1 MTLKAKQCDINI
13 FLLCVKSDRMRYK
26 KVEDRGG
33 KLLNKQSMQIGVY
46 SMC

>member
-1 MTLKAKQCDINI
+1 MTLKVKQCDINM
-13 FLLCVKSDRMRYK
+13 FFCVKSDRMRYK